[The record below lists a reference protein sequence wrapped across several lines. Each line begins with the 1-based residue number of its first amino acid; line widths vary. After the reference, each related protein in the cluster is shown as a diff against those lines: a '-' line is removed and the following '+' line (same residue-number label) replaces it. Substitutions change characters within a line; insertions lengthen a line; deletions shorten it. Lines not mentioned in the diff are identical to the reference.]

1 VELSGR
7 ELLALLKAEIFRDV
21 CGDHP
26 LSSLN
31 YVAVTT
37 VFMMAF
43 MKMEDQLAALRNPL
57 YVRAYETDR
66 EWSTRKGR
74 A

>member
-37 VFMMAF
+37 VV
-43 MKMEDQLAALRNPL
+43 MKMEDQLAPLRNPL